1 MNIEESLKRM
11 IHIAVSSAEADEA
24 MRSIGFS
31 SSPFFEI
38 YGEAA
43 DAIFFLIGD
52 RADRFENSVTYR
64 AIHEEGLSEDERL
77 AILMDEYKRN
87 KGEVS

>member
-11 IHIAVSSAEADEA
+11 LSIAVRSAKANEVME
-24 MRSIGFS
+24 RIGFS

-64 AIHEEGLSEDERL
+64 ALHEESLSEEERL
-77 AILMDEYKRN
+77 EILMNEYKRN
-87 KGEVS
+87 KGEVA